1 MARQRPCLPLWGRC
15 PSVRAGADEVGTHRR
30 FIPTPNKQNCR
41 CPALLFPSILLKVHT
56 SLGAFQPHP
65 TRLAPGHLPQRGRL
79 WYAKRSFIVICQ
91 HRKGSQEALR
101 FGEIAAFFVG
111 FLSIS
116 QFEKTY
122 KLFLQTKFRFSLS
135 GQKLFSLP
143 DNVKFFP
150 FFSALFPLSDSC
162 ISVVHNAII
171 TA

>member
-1 MARQRPCLPLWGRC
+1 MTLPYSG
-15 PSVRAGADEVGTHRR
+15 
-30 FIPTPNKQNCR
+30 
-41 CPALLFPSILLKVHT
+41 
-56 SLGAFQPHP
+56 
-65 TRLAPGHLPQRGRL
+65 
-79 WYAKRSFIVICQ
+79 YAHKRSFIVICQ
-91 HRKGSQEALR
+91 HRKGLQEALR

>member
-1 MARQRPCLPLWGRC
+1 MQANAKRFPNCLEKAFLYRFFQFYP
-15 PSVRAGADEVGTHRR
+15 RR
-30 FIPTPNKQNCR
+30 GYLHF
-41 CPALLFPSILLKVHT
+41 
-56 SLGAFQPHP
+56 AFCIQHF
-65 TRLAPGHLPQRGRL
+65 AFED
-79 WYAKRSFIVICQ
+79 KRSFIVICQ
-91 HRKGSQEALR
+91 HRKESQEALR
-101 FGEIAAFFVG
+101 FGGIAAFFVG

-171 TA
+171 TARFRFPFQKQIHKPHKSKIKNKARYSFDDCVR